1 MDITDPTTSQSNP
14 GDLPEATSSSLP
26 SSSPLS
32 IPTLKHPND
41 PRSFLPQAAQKRKVR
56 ELRRLE
62 QPPEPELLHP
72 AWIPRE
78 YREEIQ
84 AQRREKFQRKLKQRA
99 NAKKF
104 LQGQL
109 QELADRELQKKR
121 QRELEELVAQSG
133 WEEKYAFEEMT
144 EEKRQMEE
152 EEKESEL
159 GEDEVQL
166 HAELQMHVQEWE
178 EHEIQLHLEMQSWL
192 DQLEREE
199 EERDIQRNLEELRKA
214 IEEQQR
220 HSKQKKRGGF
230 WDLETGNFD
239 RRLVEEGRSRKKRRC
254 SCNVA

>member
-1 MDITDPTTSQSNP
+1 MDTTDPTTSQSIP
-14 GDLPEATSSSLP
+14 RDLPQVTISPLP
-26 SSSPLS
+26 SSPSSLS

-72 AWIPRE
+72 EWIPRE
-78 YREEIQ
+78 FREEIQ

-99 NAKKF
+99 NAKRF

-121 QRELEELVAQSG
+121 QRELEEWVAQSG
-133 WEEKYAFEEMT
+133 WEEKYAFEEMM

-178 EHEIQLHLEMQSWL
+178 EHEMQSWL

-239 RRLVEEGRSRKKRRC
+239 RKLVEEGRSRKKRRC
-254 SCNVA
+254 SCNVD